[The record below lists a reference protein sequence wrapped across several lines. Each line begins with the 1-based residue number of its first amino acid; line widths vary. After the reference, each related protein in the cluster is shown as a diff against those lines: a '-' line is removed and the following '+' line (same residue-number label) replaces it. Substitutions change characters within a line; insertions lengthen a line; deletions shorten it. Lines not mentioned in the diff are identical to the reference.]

1 MTERAKLNFY
11 DRVLRPDPSRT
22 VVRPFEPG
30 YPKGFDA
37 GTSRTQETVDLIM
50 ALDEAELARQLKGV
64 TLSLDENHRD
74 VDAMLLRRFDEIAG
88 RIEGADRINAE
99 QRRLIGAYCSEEY
112 AYEAAALFNPSVV
125 LHPDQSGLPEG
136 TIRFVMSLRGIG
148 EGHVSSV
155 TFRTGTWTPG
165 GELVV
170 DDPSPT
176 SVPPLIET
184 CAKGGGRGSAPLLRG
199 QSNDLGDRAFSGS
212 PEPAPRYRGY
222 APRPLLRR

>member
-1 MTERAKLNFY
+1 MTARAKLNFY

-22 VVRPFEPG
+22 VVRPFEPN
-30 YPKGFDA
+30 YPRDFDG
-37 GTSRTQETVDLIM
+37 GTSRTQETVDLIV

-74 VDAMLLRRFDEIAG
+74 VDAMLLRRFNDIAG
-88 RIEGADRINAE
+88 RIEGADRITVE
-99 QRRLIGAYCSEEY
+99 QQRLIGAYCSEEF
-112 AYEAAALFNPSVV
+112 AYEAAALFNPSAV

-165 GELVV
+165 GALVV

-176 SVPPLIET
+176 SVSPLIDT
-184 CAKGGGRGSAPLLRG
+184 CV
-199 QSNDLGDRAFSGS
+199 
-212 PEPAPRYRGY
+212 
-222 APRPLLRR
+222 